1 MIRLASLLFGI
12 VGTFLAG
19 VAIIVVL
26 TVPAW
31 SDRGMTSI
39 PIAAGL
45 ALLLAAPMSVVIAM
59 WIIPGGRRPA

>member
-19 VAIIVVL
+19 VAIIAVL

-31 SDRGMTSI
+31 SDRGMTLI

-45 ALLLAAPMSVVIAM
+45 AFLLAAPVSVVIAM
-59 WIIPGGRRPA
+59 WIIPNGRRPA

>member
-1 MIRLASLLFGI
+1 MIRLVSVLFGI

-31 SDRGMTSI
+31 SVRGMTLI

-45 ALLLAAPMSVVIAM
+45 AFLLAAPMSVVIAM
-59 WIIPGGRRPA
+59 WISPGGRRPA